1 MKTLYI
7 VGYTNRNPGPAG
19 LGVVVSEP
27 QKPCQE
33 IAVGYRISTDPRMHL
48 RAFVEALKQL
58 APGEMARCVT
68 CSEYVYFPVAEKRLS
83 RWGEYYEWK
92 IGEQPRPNRDLWEE
106 AQVLLMEREVDMV
119 FLKKVEG
126 DRLLWRA
133 HHLAKRAAA
142 QPTLVDEGYESSE
155 QYRRHLESEERSAR
169 DMEYLLARLSTKPGS
184 AEGNGNP

>member
-106 AQVLLMEREVDMV
+106 VQVLLMEREVDMV

-142 QPTLVDEGYESSE
+142 QPNLVDEGYESSE
-155 QYRRHLESEERSAR
+155 QYQAHLRYLEELKRFYLDMNRRFGRRSA
-169 DMEYLLARLSTKPGS
+169 E
-184 AEGNGNP
+184 